1 VVDTSSAAA
10 LRSREISRLCGEYA
24 QLSHQ
29 LPGRAISDHRQLM
42 RNTLD
47 KLDQILSL
55 LANPRSDLVLQ
66 QHLLALED
74 ARDRLSDNA
83 ATDVAVEPAI
93 DTGLRSAYN
102 ALQRIAHDKDFET
115 RDIAGP
121 MADFKSRLDELDTVH
136 GLTHQVVV
144 AEAVDAS
151 TAVVNKMA
159 DVIASQIAPASE
171 ATTAP
176 ATAPATQPAADVT
189 APPATAAPGIT
200 APPPSEPS
208 TTVPPTTAPATQPQ

>member
-1 VVDTSSAAA
+1 
-10 LRSREISRLCGEYA
+10 
-24 QLSHQ
+24 
-29 LPGRAISDHRQLM
+29 M

-55 LANPRSDLVLQ
+55 LADPRSDLVLQ

-74 ARDRLSDNA
+74 ARDRLGDNA
-83 ATDVAVEPAI
+83 ATELAVEPAI

-102 ALQRIAHDKDFET
+102 ALQRIARDKDFET
-115 RDIAGP
+115 QDFAGP
-121 MADFKSRLDELDTVH
+121 MTDFKSRLDELDTVH

-159 DVIASQIAPASE
+159 DVIASRIAPASE

-176 ATAPATQPAADVT
+176 TIGPATQPATDVT
-189 APPATAAPGIT
+189 APPATAFPGIT
-200 APPPSEPS
+200 APAPAPATPEPP
-208 TTVPPTTAPATQPQ
+208 TTAPAIPTPATTAPATQPQ